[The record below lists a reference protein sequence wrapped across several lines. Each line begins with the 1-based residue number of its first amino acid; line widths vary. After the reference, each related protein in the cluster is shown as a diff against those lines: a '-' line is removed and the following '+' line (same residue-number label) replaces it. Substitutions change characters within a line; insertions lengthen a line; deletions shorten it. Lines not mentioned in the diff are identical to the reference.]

1 MARMGNDEGEE
12 IASRRPFGLFDRS
25 VDGRRESTDVIER
38 PISVSGMDIET
49 QLARWVEKPE

>member
-1 MARMGNDEGEE
+1 MGNDEGEE